1 LIRISYYITRTAA
14 IIVITV
20 GILVLWGWHI
30 NNISLKQVLPKM
42 VAMNPMEA
50 VSFILCG
57 IAFLL
62 HQQKGYKRILAI
74 TLASLVILI
83 ALLRIAAIIGLYDA
97 GIDRLLF
104 AEQLQSTIYNGTTNH
119 IVPHAAVSFFIC
131 GTALL
136 LLIHGRAI
144 TAQWMALPVNA
155 LSILSIIGYSYH
167 ISSYYVV
174 TSFTPMSFHGGIT
187 FMFLSMTLLL
197 AESTKG
203 FMGEITNMHAGGKA
217 ARILLPALVAI
228 PALLGYYILKGI
240 SKGNFSVVV
249 WMSLFVC
256 AVIFMFGLLVWATA
270 RFINK
275 SEEKRLLEKQKAD
288 EERRQMTEYKIKQ
301 SQERYFTLMN
311 SVDGIVWE
319 ADAQTFAFTFISKQ
333 AEQILGYPA
342 ERWVT
347 EPTFWADHIIE
358 EDRKWAVNFC
368 AAATA
373 QGKPH
378 QFEYRM
384 IAADGRILWLRDF
397 VSVLME
403 NRKPVKL
410 SGIMVDITEQKK
422 MEQELSEKERSKQ
435 KLITEITIL
444 AQEKERNELGL
455 ELHDNINQLLS
466 VVKLYLGRAKTE
478 KALSEE
484 MIDKSYLH
492 LEEAIRDIRKLSH
505 SLVAPSLG
513 HDGLKEALE
522 DLTRSVQ
529 DLNKIDIRLLLD
541 EDFELALQD
550 KKKELMLY
558 RIVQEQL
565 TNIVKYANATEVVIC
580 LELQEN
586 NLTLMINDNGVGFD
600 TQLQSNGIGLKNINS
615 RVHFYAGKM
624 SLTSAPGEGCT
635 LEISVPKD

>member
-1 LIRISYYITRTAA
+1 
-14 IIVITV
+14 
-20 GILVLWGWHI
+20 
-30 NNISLKQVLPKM
+30 
-42 VAMNPMEA
+42 MNPMSA
-50 VSFILCG
+50 LLFVLCG
-57 IAFLL
+57 ISFLL
-62 HQQKGYKRILAI
+62 HRQKGFKHHLA
-74 TLASLVILI
+74 LALAVLVMLI
-83 ALLRIAAIIGLYDA
+83 AALRMMAVPGLYDA

-104 AEQLQSTIYNGTTNH
+104 TEKLQTTIYSGTPNH
-119 IVPHAAVSFFIC
+119 MVPHAALAFFIC
-131 GTALL
+131 GLSL
-136 LLIHGRAI
+136 FFLINGRVN
-144 TAQWMALPVNA
+144 TSQWLVLPVNG
-155 LSILSIIGYSYH
+155 LSILSVVGYSYH
-167 ISSYYVV
+167 ISSFYVV
-174 TSFTPMSFHGGIT
+174 TSFIPLSFHEGICLNL
-187 FMFLSMTLLL
+187 LSMALLL
-197 AESTKG
+197 ADSTKG
-203 FMGEITNMHAGGKA
+203 FMGEVTNLHAGGKA
-217 ARILLPALVAI
+217 ARILLPALVMI
-228 PALLGYYILKGI
+228 PAFLGYFVLKGI
-240 SKGNFSVVV
+240 FKGHFSVVV
-249 WMSLFVC
+249 WMALFVC
-256 AVIFMFGLLVWATA
+256 AVIFMFGLLVWTTA
-270 RFINK
+270 RIINK
-275 SEEKRLLEKQKAD
+275 SEAKRLLEKQKA
-288 EERRQMTEYKIKQ
+288 EEELRQMTEYKIKQ
-301 SQERYFTLMN
+301 SQERFYTLMN

-319 ADAQTFAFTFISKQ
+319 ADAQNFAFTFISKQ
-333 AEQILGYPA
+333 AEQILGYPT

-358 EDRKWAVNFC
+358 EDRTWAVSFC

-373 QGKPH
+373 QGRPH

-403 NRKPVKL
+403 NKKPVKL

-422 MEQELSEKERSKQ
+422 MEEELREKERSQQ

-478 KALSEE
+478 TVVRQE

-522 DLTRSVQ
+522 DLARSVQ
-529 DLNKIDIRLLLD
+529 DLNKIDIQLLLD
-541 EDFELALQD
+541 EDFEHALQD

-580 LELQEN
+580 LQLQEN
-586 NLTLMINDNGVGFD
+586 NLSLLINDNGVGFD
-600 TQLQSNGIGLKNINS
+600 MQVPSNGIGLKNINS

-624 SLTSAPGEGCT
+624 MLTSAPGEGCT
-635 LEISVPKD
+635 LEILVPN